1 MNTSFQRELVTF
13 VPRLRR
19 FALSL
24 TNSQADADDLVQSA
38 CERALRNKASFRPGT
53 RMDSW
58 LYRIIQ
64 NLWLDNRRRLKTR
77 KEEVDPMDANLSD
90 SGKGASEPTARLM
103 LGKVQEAINELPD
116 DQRVVLSMI
125 AIEGHSYKDVAEA
138 LNISVGTVMSRLS
151 RARQKLAPLAS
162 VQGTQQ

>member
-1 MNTSFQRELVTF
+1 MDAPFQRELVRL

-24 TNSQADADDLVQSA
+24 SRTQADADDLVQSA

-58 LYRIIQ
+58 MYRIIQ

-77 KEEVDPMDANLSD
+77 KEEIDPMDANLSD
-90 SGKGASEPTARLM
+90 NGKAASAPAARLM
-103 LGKVQEAINELPD
+103 LGQVETAIAALPD
-116 DQRVVLSMI
+116 DQRVVLSLI
-125 AIEGHSYKDVAEA
+125 ALEGHSYKEVAAMLE
-138 LNISVGTVMSRLS
+138 IPIGTVMSRLS
-151 RARQKLAPLAS
+151 RARDRLAPLAS
-162 VQGTQQ
+162 SQGRMQ

>member
-1 MNTSFQRELVTF
+1 MNTSFQRELVTL

-77 KEEVDPMDANLSD
+77 KEEIDPMDANLSD

-103 LGKVQEAINELPD
+103 LDKVQEAMGELPD

-125 AIEGHSYKDVAEA
+125 AIEGQSYKDVAEA
-138 LNISVGTVMSRLS
+138 LNIPVGTVMSRLS

-162 VQGTQQ
+162 VQGTLQ

>member
-1 MNTSFQRELVTF
+1 MDQPFQRELVTL

-38 CERALRNKASFRPGT
+38 CERALQNKASFRPGT

-90 SGKGASEPTARLM
+90 SGKGASEATSRLM
-103 LGKVQEAINELPD
+103 LDKVQEAMGDLPD

-125 AIEGHSYKDVAEA
+125 AIEGQSYKDVAEA
-138 LNISVGTVMSRLS
+138 LNIPVGTVMSRLS

-162 VQGTQQ
+162 VQGTLQ

>member
-1 MNTSFQRELVTF
+1 MDTSFQRDLVTL

-103 LGKVQEAINELPD
+103 LVKVQEAMGDLPD

-125 AIEGHSYKDVAEA
+125 AIEGQSYKDVAEA
-138 LNISVGTVMSRLS
+138 LNIPVGTVMSRLS

-162 VQGTQQ
+162 VQGTLQ

>member
-1 MNTSFQRELVTF
+1 MTL
-13 VPRLRR
+13 VPRMRR

-38 CERALRNKASFRPGT
+38 CERALRNKTSFKPGT

-64 NLWLDNRRRLKTR
+64 NLWLDDRRRKKTR
-77 KEEVDPMDANLSD
+77 KEEVDPMDANVTD
-90 SGKGASEPTARLM
+90 GGKAASAPTARLM
-103 LGKVQEAINELPD
+103 LQKVQTAVDALPD
-116 DQRVVLSMI
+116 DQRIVLSLI
-125 AIEGHSYKDVAEA
+125 AIEGHSYREA
-138 LNISVGTVMSRLS
+138 SEMLDISIGTVMSRLS

-162 VQGTQQ
+162 SEGAMQ

>member
-1 MNTSFQRELVTF
+1 MDTSFQRELVALA
-13 VPRLRR
+13 PRLRR

-24 TNSQADADDLVQSA
+24 TNNQADADDLVQSA
-38 CERALRNKASFRPGT
+38 CERALRNMASFRPGT

-103 LGKVQEAINELPD
+103 LGKVQRAMDDLPD
-116 DQRVVLSMI
+116 DQRVILSMI

-138 LNISVGTVMSRLS
+138 LDIPVGTVMSRLS
-151 RARQKLAPLAS
+151 RARRKLAPLAS
-162 VQGTQQ
+162 VEGTLQ

>member
-1 MNTSFQRELVTF
+1 MDTSFQRELVTL

-24 TNSQADADDLVQSA
+24 TNNQADADDLVQSA
-38 CERALRNKASFRPGT
+38 CERALRNKTSFRPGT

-77 KEEVDPMDANLSD
+77 KDEVDPMDANLSD
-90 SGKGASEPTARLM
+90 SGKGASKPTDRLM
-103 LGKVQEAINELPD
+103 LDKVREAMDGLPN
-116 DQRVVLSMI
+116 DQRIVLSMI

-138 LNISVGTVMSRLS
+138 LDIPVGTVMSRLS

-162 VQGTQQ
+162 VQGTLQ